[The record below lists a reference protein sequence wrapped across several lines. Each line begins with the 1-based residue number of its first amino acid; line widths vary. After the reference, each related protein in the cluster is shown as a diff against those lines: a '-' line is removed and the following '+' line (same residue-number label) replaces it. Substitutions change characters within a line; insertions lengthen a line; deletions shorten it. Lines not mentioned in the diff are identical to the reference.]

1 MKQFHFSIL
10 MIAMLLLFSAC
21 GKGVAPVHMMFK
33 DDPAINVFN
42 IKPDKGKA
50 ALVVARTYKNAATG
64 ELETFLDKK
73 MIGNTKGQSYFVM
86 YNVAPGIHYV
96 IMRPQPQVSPGKRYT
111 MTLKTNF
118 LPDRVYYIYEVQHLN
133 AGSSGTPYIYPNS
146 YSRTEAFVTPEELST
161 IFDDECKRVVYD
173 TANPGDDMSD
183 SEYRDAVNDY
193 EQQVKEGLHKQDAGY
208 NGVPAK

>member
-1 MKQFHFSIL
+1 
-10 MIAMLLLFSAC
+10 
-21 GKGVAPVHMMFK
+21 
-33 DDPAINVFN
+33 
-42 IKPDKGKA
+42 
-50 ALVVARTYKNAATG
+50 
-64 ELETFLDKK
+64 
-73 MIGNTKGQSYFVM
+73 
-86 YNVAPGIHYV
+86 
-96 IMRPQPQVSPGKRYT
+96 